1 MDSRKIREK
10 EMSKNKKF
18 WILFTLILILSMSSQ
33 LIAQA
38 NRLLMLSPSAHTSS
52 IGNVMLPM
60 MSPARNHFDTDRFSF
75 SRVNWLGNL
84 VDDMNYLHFNLAKGS
99 FDFHTLVF
107 NYGEQLETDM
117 TGLVTGKFSPSSS
130 VWGISWGGV
139 IKGYNVGA
147 TAKFL
152 QHDLYTQKTHGAAFD
167 IATYL
172 PKVYKDLDVDIALRN
187 FGFAPTFGD
196 YKTKL
201 PTSLNIAMTYPYKK
215 WMFYEQH
222 NIMKNHITSGFGVA
236 YKYEV
241 KDEAIILGK
250 MGYFLDDIHELNY
263 PTFGV
268 DLKYDRYFIGI
279 SYIYGDKTLPVSNTF
294 RLTINLEI

>member
-1 MDSRKIREK
+1 MKKILLTLLLIG
-10 EMSKNKKF
+10 N
-18 WILFTLILILSMSSQ
+18 LFS
-33 LIAQA
+33 QA
-38 NRLLMLSPSAHTSS
+38 NNLLTLSPSAHTSA

-60 MSPARNHFDTDRFSF
+60 MSPARNHIDSDRFTF
-75 SRVNWLGNL
+75 TRVNWLGNI
-84 VDDMNYLHFNLAKGS
+84 VDDMNYMFFNLSKGS
-99 FDFHTLVF
+99 FDFHTLIF
-107 NYGEQLETDM
+107 NYGQQLETDIS
-117 TGLVTGKFSPSSS
+117 GVVTGKFSPMSS

-139 IKGYNVGA
+139 IKGYNVGV
-147 TAKFL
+147 TGKFL
-152 QHDLYTQKTHGAAFD
+152 SHDLYTQKTHGVAFD

-172 PKVYKDLDVDIALRN
+172 PKVYKDLDVDVAIRN

-201 PTSLNIAMTYPYKK
+201 PTSLNVAMTYPYKQ

-222 NIMKNHITSGFGVA
+222 NIMKKNITSGVGVA

-250 MGYFLDDIHELNY
+250 MGYFLDDMHELTY

-268 DLKYDRYFIGI
+268 DLRYDKYFIGM
-279 SYIYGDKTLPVSNTF
+279 SYIYGDQTLPVSNTF